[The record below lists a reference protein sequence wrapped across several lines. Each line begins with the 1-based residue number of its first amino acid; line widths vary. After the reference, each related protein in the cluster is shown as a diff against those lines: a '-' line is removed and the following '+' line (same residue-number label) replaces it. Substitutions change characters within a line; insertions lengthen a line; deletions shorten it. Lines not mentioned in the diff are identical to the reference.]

1 MRVAIHLNRT
11 RISVLVLFGVSLI
24 LCPAARA
31 TSSPPSCVLPVP
43 DGGDVAPSQANA
55 EGTIARVG
63 QGFLEIEPRSGRI
76 VHVSLAKTTQFY
88 SAFGGDYE
96 PSDLAVGQHVAVWFE
111 GCKAAQNGAGAA
123 AYLQLYSKDPAD
135 QPPGWSR

>member
-1 MRVAIHLNRT
+1 MRVAFDLNRMHV
-11 RISVLVLFGVSLI
+11 SMLVLLGLSLI

-31 TSSPPSCVLPVP
+31 TSPRPRCVLPVP
-43 DGGDVAPSQANA
+43 DGGDEKPSRANA

-63 QGFLEIEPRSGRI
+63 QGFIEIEPRSGPI
-76 VHVSLAKTTQFY
+76 IHVSYADTTLFY

-96 PSDLAVGQHVAVWFE
+96 PSDLAVGQHVAVWFD
-111 GCKAAQNGAGAA
+111 GCKAARHGAGAA

-135 QPPGWSR
+135 QPPGRSR

>member
-1 MRVAIHLNRT
+1 MRIAFHLNRMHV
-11 RISVLVLFGVSLI
+11 SMLALLGLSLI

-31 TSSPPSCVLPVP
+31 TSPPPRCVLPVP
-43 DGGDVAPSQANA
+43 DGGDTRPSRANA

-63 QGFLEIEPRSGRI
+63 QGFIEIEPRSGHIIQVNYGR
-76 VHVSLAKTTQFY
+76 TTQFY

-96 PSDLAVGQHVAVWFE
+96 PSDLAVGQHVAVWFD
-111 GCKAAQNGAGAA
+111 GCKAAQHGAGAA
-123 AYLQLYSKDPAD
+123 AHLQLYSKDPAD